1 VRLKENIKHM
11 EITLNKYVNSDRF
24 KAGMN
29 IKSNMG
35 LVLEP
40 LARGEYNINYTFDHP
55 DSGDK
60 FVFRVNTASQMK
72 LKNQIEYEY
81 KALKALERTQRTP
94 KAYYLDDA
102 KDMLPFGVL
111 VMQYLQGR
119 ALDYNVDMAKAA
131 SIFADIHK
139 CSIENAEFLVKP
151 SNPLGAMLDECKTMA
166 EVYINSSTADK
177 EVKNIISRLI
187 HIIESKLSK
196 AEGRD
201 KKLCI
206 INTEV
211 NSGNF
216 IINDD
221 MEKCC
226 LIDWEKSIL
235 GEAAQDLAHFLAP
248 TTTFWKTDIILTNE
262 QQSEFLKKYA
272 EKTGEADRFN
282 ELLDKVQLYLP
293 FNCLRG
299 ITWCS
304 MAWVQYSSKD
314 KLIKND
320 DTFKKIKDYL
330 SLDYLGMMENRYF
343 I

>member
-1 VRLKENIKHM
+1 M

-24 KAGMN
+24 KAGMH
-29 IKSNMG
+29 IRSNVE
-35 LVLEP
+35 LALEP
-40 LARGEYNINYTFDHP
+40 LARGEYNINYTFTHP

-60 FVFRVNTASQMK
+60 YVFRVNTASQMK
-72 LKNQIEYEY
+72 LENQIGYEY
-81 KALKALERTQRTP
+81 KALKALERTERTP

-102 KDMLPFGVL
+102 KDMLPYGVL

-119 ALDYNVDMAKAA
+119 ALDYDKDMGKAA
-131 SIFADIHK
+131 LIFADIHK
-139 CSIENAEFLVKP
+139 CSIENADFLVKP
-151 SNPLGAMLDECKTMA
+151 ANPLGAVLDECKIMA
-166 EVYINSSTADK
+166 EVYINSSIANN
-177 EVKNIISRLI
+177 EVKSIINRLI
-187 HIIESKLSK
+187 HIIESKLSVV
-196 AEGRD
+196 EGRN

-221 MEKCC
+221 MERCY
-226 LIDWEKSIL
+226 LIDWEKPIL

-248 TTTFWKTDIILTNE
+248 TTTFWKTNLILTKG

-272 EKTGEADRFN
+272 EKAGGTNRFD

-314 KLIKND
+314 KLIKNE

-330 SLDYLGMMENRYF
+330 SLDYLDMIENRYF